1 MTRDGELIKMDFLG
15 KLNSFISILNGAQES
30 INEKVI
36 LRSCDKF
43 DLSSVQSPS
52 DYHAATSSPEIMSAI
67 EDTVKDW
74 MKQIELVI
82 CESEQIRREADN
94 IGPRAE
100 LDYWKK
106 RTSKFNYLLDQFK
119 DQRVKSALG
128 ILQTSKSKLI
138 PKWRDLDGKI
148 TEYGNEARDNVKYL
162 YTLEKFCDPLYNSDP
177 VSMVADI
184 PGLIN
189 AVRMIHS
196 ISRYYNTSERI
207 SSLFLKITN
216 QMINTCKS
224 YLSMNGTQSIW
235 SQPQSKLIK
244 KFQDCIKLN
253 QEYQNCFQKTKE
265 KVAQMPNERP
275 FDFSE
280 MYIFGKF
287 DTFIRR
293 CQRIIDIFE
302 NISIYSKLSESKI
315 EGMDVFANKFTSL
328 VANLKKRT
336 YDFLDQRTEFDQ
348 DYAEFKSGIKDLHVF
363 F

>member
-15 KLNSFISILNGAQES
+15 KLTSFIAILNAAQES

-36 LRSCDKF
+36 LRPCDKY
-43 DLSSVQSPS
+43 DLSAVTSPS
-52 DYHAATSSPEIMSAI
+52 EYHTALSSPEMMPAI
-67 EDTVKDW
+67 EETFRDW
-74 MKQIELVI
+74 LKQIELVI
-82 CESEQIRREADN
+82 AESEQIRREADN

-119 DQRVKSALG
+119 EQRVKSALG
-128 ILQTSKSKLI
+128 ILQMSKSKLI
-138 PKWRDLDGKI
+138 HKWKKLDGKI

-162 YTLEKFCDPLYNSDP
+162 YTLEKFCNPLYNSDP
-177 VSMVADI
+177 VSMIADI

-216 QMINTCKS
+216 QMINTCRA
-224 YLSMNGTQSIW
+224 YISINDSQTVW
-235 SQPQSKLIK
+235 SQAQTKLIK
-244 KFQDCIKLN
+244 KIQDCIKLN
-253 QEYQNCFQKTKE
+253 QEYQNFFQKTKE
-265 KVAQMPNERP
+265 RVAQMPGEKP

-293 CQRIIDIFE
+293 CQKIVDVFE
-302 NISIYSKLSESKI
+302 NITTYSKLSESKI
-315 EGMDVFANKFTSL
+315 EGMDIFANKFTSI
-328 VANLKKRT
+328 VANLKKRS
-336 YDFLDQRTEFDQ
+336 YDFLEIRTEFDQ
-348 DYAEFKSGIKDLHVF
+348 DYADFKDGIQELHVM
-363 F
+363 